1 MRMKMRTKSF
11 MHSCCLLLVG
21 TTCLFPVSKVRAESS
36 FFSLPF
42 FSKTQPTHMQY
53 QRVPDSFAD
62 LAEKLLPTVVNISS
76 SKTVKP
82 GQTTDDDEDDD
93 SGDGGDEDNTSQDQ
107 DPNSPF
113 EKFFRNYMNRRGIPD
128 DGNNHLQA
136 LGSGFVV
143 DPAGWIVTNYH
154 VIKDAD
160 QITVTLQN
168 NHVLKATLKGFD
180 ERTDLALLKI
190 NPKSPLT
197 ATSFGNS
204 DQSRV
209 GDWVLAI
216 GNPYGLSG
224 TVTSGIISSRGRDIE
239 QGPYD
244 DFIQTDAPIN
254 KGNSGGPLFNM
265 KGEVIGINTAIF
277 SPSGGSIG
285 IAFAIPSNEAKS
297 IIDQL
302 KQSGHVARGWVGVR
316 IQEVSETIAESLNI
330 QPFQGAL
337 VVQVDPNGPAATAG
351 VKAGDVI
358 QTLNGQEITAH
369 TMPRLIAQMPANSKV
384 TLGILR
390 QGKKIDL
397 PISIASLVDDGATPV
412 DTHHDNSTEKS
423 KVVSLKD
430 LGFSVSNMTD
440 ILRQKYNLSEKQQ
453 GVVIVATEARKGK
466 GASDL
471 KVGDVIIGTSKNNI
485 AQVTDLQKGITLFQQ
500 EAKKKGQKNPTMLLL
515 VQSGDTMRWIAVPV
529 KDKQK

>member
-1 MRMKMRTKSF
+1 MKIHARSLVQ
-11 MHSCCLLLVG
+11 SCCLLLIG
-21 TTCLFPVSKVRAESS
+21 TTCLFPISETRAEFSFSS
-36 FFSLPF
+36 LFGKPD
-42 FSKTQPTHMQY
+42 HV
-53 QRVPDSFAD
+53 QRQSQHVPDSFAD
-62 LAEKLLPTVVNISS
+62 LAEKLLPTVVNIST
-76 SKTVKP
+76 SKVIKP

-93 SGDGGDEDNTSQDQ
+93 DDGDDDGNTAP

-113 EKFFRNYMNRRGIPD
+113 EKFFRNYMNHRGIPD

-136 LGSGFVV
+136 LGSGFIV

-160 QITVTLQN
+160 QIMVTLQD
-168 NHVLKATLKGFD
+168 NHMLKATLKGFD

-190 NPKSPLT
+190 NPKTPLI
-197 ATSFGNS
+197 ATHFGNS

-209 GDWVLAI
+209 GDWILAI

-254 KGNSGGPLFNM
+254 KGNSGGPMFNM
-265 KGEVIGINTAIF
+265 KGDVIGINTAIF

-285 IAFAIPSNEAKS
+285 IAFAIPSNEAKN

-302 KQSGHVARGWVGVR
+302 KEKGHVARGWVGIR
-316 IQEVSETIAESLNI
+316 IQEVSEAIADSLNI

-337 VVQVDPNGPAATAG
+337 VVQVDPIGPASKGG

-358 QTLNGQEITAH
+358 QTLNGNEITAH
-369 TMPRLIAQMPANSKV
+369 SMPRLVAQMPAGNKA

-390 QGKKIDL
+390 QGKKL
-397 PISIASLVDDGATPV
+397 NLSVSIENLVDDGSTPP
-412 DTHHDNSTEKS
+412 DTHHSEQAEKAQT
-423 KVVSLKD
+423 VILKE

-440 ILRQKYNLSEKQQ
+440 LLRQKYNLAEKQQ
-453 GVVIVATEARKGK
+453 GVVIVAIDGRKGK
-466 GASDL
+466 NATDI
-471 KVGDVIIGTSKNNI
+471 KVGDVIVGTSKSNI
-485 AQVTDLQKGITLFQQ
+485 TRVAELQKEITLFKQ
-500 EAKKKGQKNPTMLLL
+500 ESKKKALKNPKMLLL
-515 VQSGDTMRWIAVPV
+515 IQSGEALRWIAVPV
-529 KDKQK
+529 KEKKK

>member
-1 MRMKMRTKSF
+1 MKIRTRF
-11 MHSCCLLLVG
+11 LIQPCCLLFMG
-21 TTCLFPVSKVRAESS
+21 TTCLFPVSESKAQSS
-36 FFSLPF
+36 FFSFPLF
-42 FSKTQPTHMQY
+42 HKAVQVGHS
-53 QRVPDSFAD
+53 QRVPESFAD

-76 SKTVKP
+76 SKVLKP
-82 GQTTDDDEDDD
+82 GQTTDDDEDEDSDEGDD
-93 SGDGGDEDNTSQDQ
+93 ESNAAP

-113 EKFFRNYMNRRGIPD
+113 EKFFRNYMNNRGIPD

-168 NHVLKATLKGFD
+168 NHMLKATLKGVD

-190 NPKSPLT
+190 NPKTPLT

-265 KGEVIGINTAIF
+265 KGEVVGINTAIF

-285 IAFAIPSNEAKS
+285 IAFAIPSNEAKG

-302 KQSGHVARGWVGVR
+302 KKSGKVARGWVGIR
-316 IQEVSETIAESLNI
+316 IQEVSETIADSLNI

-337 VVQVDPNGPAATAG
+337 VVQVDPNGPAAKAG
-351 VKAGDVI
+351 IKAGDVI
-358 QTLNGQEITAH
+358 QTLDGNNVTAH
-369 TMPRLIAQMPANSKV
+369 TMPRLVAQMAAETKA
-384 TLGILR
+384 TIGILR
-390 QGKKIDL
+390 QGKKLDL
-397 PISIASLVDDGATPV
+397 PILIASLPDDGAAQP
-412 DTHHDNSTEKS
+412 DTHHDAQNEKE
-423 KVVSLKD
+423 KIFLLKD
-430 LGFSVSNMTD
+430 LGVSVSNMTD
-440 ILRQKYNLSEKQQ
+440 LLRQKYNLSEKQQ
-453 GVVIVATEARKGK
+453 GVIIVGIDSRKGK
-466 GASDL
+466 NQSDL
-471 KVGDVIIGTSKNNI
+471 KVGDVIIGTNKSNI
-485 AQVTDLQKGITLFQQ
+485 TQTAELQKEITLFKQ
-500 EAKKKGQKNPTMLLL
+500 EAKKKNQQKPTMLLL
-515 VQSGDTMRWIAVPV
+515 IQSGNAMRWIAVPV
-529 KDKQK
+529 KDSKK

>member
-1 MRMKMRTKSF
+1 MRMKMRKRF
-11 MHSCCLLLVG
+11 LMQPYCLLFIG
-21 TTCLFPVSKVRAESS
+21 TTCLFPVSEVKAQSS
-36 FFSLPF
+36 IFSLPF
-42 FSKTQPTHMQY
+42 FHKTELICRS

-62 LAEKLLPTVVNISS
+62 LADKLLPTVVNISS
-76 SKTVKP
+76 SKVVKP
-82 GQTTDDDEDDD
+82 GQTTDDDEEDDSDEGDDD
-93 SGDGGDEDNTSQDQ
+93 NNAAP

-113 EKFFRNYMNRRGIPD
+113 EKFFRNYMNNRGVPD

-168 NHVLKATLKGFD
+168 NHMLKATLKGVD

-190 NPKSPLT
+190 NPKTPLT

-285 IAFAIPSNEAKS
+285 IAFAIPSNEAKG

-302 KQSGHVARGWVGVR
+302 KKTGKVARGWVGIR
-316 IQEVSETIAESLNI
+316 IQEVSETIADSLNI

-337 VVQVDPNGPAATAG
+337 VVQVDPKGPAAKAG

-358 QTLNGQEITAH
+358 QTLDGSNVTAH
-369 TMPRLIAQMPANSKV
+369 TMPRLVAQMTANSKASIGV
-384 TLGILR
+384 LR
-390 QGKKIDL
+390 QGKQIVL
-397 PISIASLVDDGATPV
+397 PIVIESLPDDGNVQP
-412 DTHHDNSTEKS
+412 DPHHDIQEEKE
-423 KVVSLKD
+423 KIVLLKD
-430 LGFSVSNMTD
+430 LGVSVSNMTD
-440 ILRQKYNLSEKQQ
+440 LLRQKYNLSEKQQ
-453 GVVIVATEARKGK
+453 GIVIVKVDSHKGK
-466 GASDL
+466 NTSDL
-471 KVGDVIIGTSKNNI
+471 KVGDVIIGTNKSNI
-485 AQVTDLQKGITLFQQ
+485 TQATELQKEVTLFKQ
-500 EAKKKGQKNPTMLLL
+500 EAKKKNQRKPTMLLL
-515 VQSGDTMRWIAVPV
+515 IQSGDAMRWVAVPMQDN
-529 KDKQK
+529 KK

>member
-1 MRMKMRTKSF
+1 MQLRTRSLIQ
-11 MHSCCLLLVG
+11 SCCLLLIG
-21 TTCLFPVSKVRAESS
+21 TTCLFPVPQVKAQ
-36 FFSLPF
+36 FSLSSLSF
-42 FSKTQPTHMQY
+42 LTKSDHTQRQY
-53 QRVPDSFAD
+53 QHVPDSFAD
-62 LAEKLLPTVVNISS
+62 LAEKLLPTVVNIST
-76 SKTVKP
+76 SKVIKP
-82 GQTTDDDEDDD
+82 GQTTDDDEDDEDDGDDD
-93 SGDGGDEDNTSQDQ
+93 SNAAP

-136 LGSGFVV
+136 LGSGFIV
-143 DPAGWIVTNYH
+143 DPMGLIVTNYH

-160 QITVTLQN
+160 QIMVTLQN
-168 NHVLKATLKGFD
+168 NHMLKATLKGFD

-190 NPKSPLT
+190 NSKTPLT
-197 ATSFGNS
+197 ATHFGNS

-209 GDWVLAI
+209 GDWILAI

-254 KGNSGGPLFNM
+254 KGNSGGPMFNM
-265 KGEVIGINTAIF
+265 QGDVIGINTAIF

-285 IAFAIPSNEAKS
+285 IAFAIPSNEAKN

-302 KQSGHVARGWVGVR
+302 KETGHVARGWVGIR
-316 IQEVSETIAESLNI
+316 IQEVSENIGDSLNV

-337 VVQVDPNGPAATAG
+337 VVQVDPAGPAAKAG

-358 QTLNGQEITAH
+358 QNLNGNEITAH
-369 TMPRLIAQMPANSKV
+369 SMPRLIAQMPAGNKA

-390 QGKKIDL
+390 QGKTIDL
-397 PISIASLVDDGATPV
+397 PIIIASLVEDGTTQP
-412 DTHHDNSTEKS
+412 DTHHEVQVEKN
-423 KVVSLKD
+423 KTVLLKD

-440 ILRQKYNLSEKQQ
+440 LLRQKYNLAEKQQ
-453 GVVIVATEARKGK
+453 GVVIVATDGRKGK
-466 GASDL
+466 NTTDI
-471 KVGDVIIGTSKNNI
+471 KVGDVIVGTNKSNI
-485 AQVTDLQKGITLFQQ
+485 TQVAELQKEIILFKQ
-500 EAKKKGQKNPTMLLL
+500 ESKKKALKNPRMLLL
-515 VQSGDTMRWIAVPV
+515 IQSGEALRWIAVPV
-529 KDKQK
+529 KDKK